1 MLELIDRASTR
12 GIEKVVVQGSPDLD
26 TANTSYVERHSVSIR
41 MSMRRYTRLT
51 HASSK
56 KLEKH
61 AAMLSLYSYW
71 YHHVRLTRSGNNTSD
86 TIDTPVSPAITIS

>member
-51 HASSK
+51 HASQK
-56 KLEKH
+56 
-61 AAMLSLYSYW
+61 A
-71 YHHVRLTRSGNNTSD
+71 
-86 TIDTPVSPAITIS
+86 

>member
-56 KLEKH
+56 
-61 AAMLSLYSYW
+61 SLRSTPPCS
-71 YHHVRLTRSGNNTSD
+71 RCTLTGT
-86 TIDTPVSPAITIS
+86 TTYG